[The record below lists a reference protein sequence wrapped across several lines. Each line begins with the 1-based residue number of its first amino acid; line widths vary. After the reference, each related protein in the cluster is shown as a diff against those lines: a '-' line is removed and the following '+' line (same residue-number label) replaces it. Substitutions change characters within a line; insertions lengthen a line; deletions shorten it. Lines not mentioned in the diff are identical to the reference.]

1 MTPVLEVTRPHHE
14 RAVHEVLLLL
24 QTDAGRGLSS
34 DEVVSRRER
43 FGRNVL
49 PPNRRHGPVVQFL
62 LQFHSPL
69 VYVLLAAGAVTLAI
83 GHLEDAGVILVVV
96 LVNAIIGFIQEWR
109 AGRALE
115 ALAEVTRTE
124 ASVLRDGA
132 VLTID
137 STEVVPGDVVLL
149 DAGGK
154 VPADLR
160 LLRSSGLRV
169 DESALTGESVPA
181 EKGEADLPAETPL
194 GDRYNMAYAGT
205 LVVAGAGTGIVVAT
219 GVETEIGRI
228 HQLVGQAEGVQTPLT
243 RKLARF
249 SRWLT
254 LGIVLLAA
262 LTFVIGIL
270 RQQEAGQMLLAAVAL
285 AVAAIPEGLPAAVT
299 ITLAIGVSRMA
310 KRHAI
315 IRHLPAAETLGS
327 TTMICTDKTGTLT
340 MNRMTVVSVQA
351 GSGRQ
356 SVDGSLD
363 EAARLCLY
371 AGLRC
376 NDAEWD
382 GEHGAALGLGDPT
395 EVALLE
401 AAWRHDVTTPT
412 GTHRVATVPFSSDLR
427 LMAVLDESEAGRT
440 VWVKGAVESVLGLC
454 AVDHAEGILA
464 EAESMA
470 SDGLRVLA
478 FAQCAMTGARTA
490 TPDATAVDL
499 LTEASLQEL
508 TCQFVGLQAM
518 ADPPRPEAM
527 AAVEACHSAGITVT
541 MITGDHAATARAI
554 AERIG
559 ILGPDAPDEVVAT
572 GQELAALDREHL
584 ADRLQYARVLAR
596 VSAEQKLRVVEAL
609 QSRGQ
614 IVAMTGDGVNDA
626 PALKQA
632 DIGIA
637 MGLGGTEVAKE
648 ASAMVLTDD
657 DFASIESA
665 IEEGRGVFDNLT
677 KFIIWT
683 LPTSLGEA
691 LVVLSAILLGAVLPV
706 LPVQILWINMT
717 TAVALGLMLAFEPG
731 EPGIMTRPPRRP
743 DQPIMTAAVVRRIV
757 SVGAIMMVGAFGSF
771 TLAQEWG
778 LSLDQSRTVVVTA
791 FVAMEIGYLINC
803 RVLDRSVLTVGL
815 FSNRWLL
822 WGVAVMVVLQ
832 ILFVQLP
839 FMNGLFGSAPLPWQA
854 WFGVVLLGTATAAI
868 VGAEKWMAGR
878 FLGRHRARVPGSAA
892 VPRLH

>member
-1 MTPVLEVTRPHHE
+1 MAPVLEVTRPHHE

-24 QTDAGRGLSS
+24 QTDADRGLSPA
-34 DEVVSRRER
+34 EVLERRDR
-43 FGRNVL
+43 FGPNVL

-62 LQFHSPL
+62 HQFHSPL
-69 VYVLLAAGAVTLAI
+69 VYVLLAAAAVTLAI
-83 GHLEDAGVILVVV
+83 GRVEDAGVILAVV
-96 LVNAIIGFIQEWR
+96 LVNAVIGFIQEWR

-115 ALAEVTRTE
+115 ALADSTRTE
-124 ASVLRDGA
+124 ASVLRDGS
-132 VLTID
+132 VVRID
-137 STEVVPGDVVLL
+137 STDVVPGDVVLL
-149 DAGGK
+149 AAGGK
-154 VPADLR
+154 VAADLR
-160 LLRSSGLRV
+160 VLESAGLRV
-169 DESALTGESVPA
+169 DESALTGESVPVD
-181 EKGEADLPAETPL
+181 KGDGELPADTPI

-205 LVVAGAGTGIVVAT
+205 LVVGGAATGIAVAT
-219 GVETEIGRI
+219 GVESEIGRI

-254 LGIVLLAA
+254 VGIVILAV
-262 LTFVIGIL
+262 LTFAIGVL
-270 RQQEAGQMLLAAVAL
+270 RQEEAGQMLLAAVAL

-327 TTMICTDKTGTLT
+327 TTVICTDKTGTLT
-340 MNRMTVVSVQA
+340 MNRMRVVDLH
-351 GSGRQ
+351 
-356 SVDGSLD
+356 VDGVRTSIKD
-363 EAARLCLY
+363 ELSAAARECLY

-376 NDAEWD
+376 NDAEWNPD
-382 GEHGAALGLGDPT
+382 SSTSAGDPT

-401 AAWRHDVTTPT
+401 AAWRHGVVTES
-412 GTHRVATVPFSSDLR
+412 GVRRRSSVPFSSELR
-427 LMAVLDESEAGRT
+427 MMAVLDDTPAGSV

-454 AVDHAEGILA
+454 PDADDDIMLNAAEEMAV
-464 EAESMA
+464 
-470 SDGLRVLA
+470 DGLRVLA
-478 FAQCAMTGARTA
+478 FARCPVPSSFVLDETA
-490 TPDATAVDL
+490 L
-499 LTEASLQEL
+499 GSLSC
-508 TCQFVGLQAM
+508 TFVGLQAM
-518 ADPPRPEAM
+518 ADPPRPEAI
-527 AAVEACHSAGITVT
+527 AAVDACHAAGITVM

-554 AERIG
+554 AQEIG
-559 ILGPDAPDEVVAT
+559 ILATDAPSDAVVT
-572 GQELAALDREHL
+572 GRELATLDPERL
-584 ADRLQYARVLAR
+584 ADRLQDARVLAR

-665 IEEGRGVFDNLT
+665 IEEGRSVFDNLT

-691 LVVLSAILLGAVLPV
+691 LVVLSAIVVGTVLPV

-731 EPGIMTRPPRRP
+731 EPGAMQRPPRRP
-743 DQPIMTAAVVRRIV
+743 EQPIMTAAVVRRIV
-757 SVGAIMMVGAFGSF
+757 SVGAIMMLGAFGSF
-771 TLAQEWG
+771 TLAQSMG
-778 LSLDQSRTVVVTA
+778 LSLEQSRTIVVCA
-791 FVAMEIGYLINC
+791 FVAMEIGYLVNC

-822 WGVAVMVVLQ
+822 WGVGTMIVLQ
-832 ILFVQLP
+832 VLFVQLP
-839 FMNGLFGSAPLPWQA
+839 FMNDLFSSAPLPWTA
-854 WFGVVLLGTATAAI
+854 WVGVVLLGVVTSLL
-868 VGAEKWMAGR
+868 VGLEKWVA
-878 FLGRHRARVPGSAA
+878 ARVRDSGRAETA
-892 VPRLH
+892 

>member
-24 QTDAGRGLSS
+24 QTDADRGLGPA
-34 DEVVSRRER
+34 EVLERRER
-43 FGRNVL
+43 FGPNVL
-49 PPNRRHGPVVQFL
+49 PPNRRHGPIVQFL

-83 GHLEDAGVILVVV
+83 GHVEDAGVILAVV
-96 LVNAIIGFIQEWR
+96 LVNAVIGFIQEWR

-115 ALAEVTRTE
+115 ALADATRTE

-132 VLTID
+132 VVRID

-160 LLRSSGLRV
+160 LLRGSGLRI
-169 DESALTGESVPA
+169 DESALTGESVPV
-181 EKGEADLPAETPL
+181 EKGDGELPADTPL
-194 GDRYNMAYAGT
+194 GDRYNMAFAGT
-205 LVVAGAGTGIVVAT
+205 LVVGGAATGIVVAT

-254 LGIVLLAA
+254 LGIVILAA
-262 LTFVIGIL
+262 LTFGIGIL
-270 RQQEAGQMLLAAVAL
+270 RQEEVGQMLLAAVAL

-310 KRHAI
+310 RRHAI

-327 TTMICTDKTGTLT
+327 TTVICTDKTGTLT
-340 MNRMTVVSVQA
+340 MNRMTVEAVRTE
-351 GSGRQ
+351 SGRH
-356 SVDGSLD
+356 SIDDELD
-363 EAARLCLY
+363 AAARLCLY

-382 GEHGAALGLGDPT
+382 GTTGVGDPT
-395 EVALLE
+395 EVALLV
-401 AAWRHDVTTPT
+401 AAQRHHVVTEP
-412 GTHRVATVPFSSDLR
+412 GTRRASSIPFSSELR
-427 LMAVLDESEAGRT
+427 MMAVLDDTADGRV
-440 VWVKGAVESVLGLC
+440 VWVKGAVESVLQLC
-454 AVDHAEGILA
+454 PTASGESVLEAAED
-464 EAESMA
+464 MA
-470 SDGLRVLA
+470 AGGLRVLA
-478 FAQCAMTGARTA
+478 FARCPVPSDHVLREDSLGALA
-490 TPDATAVDL
+490 C
-499 LTEASLQEL
+499 E
-508 TCQFVGLQAM
+508 FVGLQAM
-518 ADPPRPEAM
+518 ADPPRPEAV
-527 AAVEACHSAGITVT
+527 AAVAACHAAGITVT

-554 AERIG
+554 AQEIG
-559 ILGPDAPDEVVAT
+559 ILATDAPSDAVVT
-572 GQELAALDREHL
+572 GRELATLDSEQL
-584 ADRLQYARVLAR
+584 ADRLEHARVLAR

-665 IEEGRGVFDNLT
+665 IEEGRSVFDNLT

-691 LVVLSAILLGAVLPV
+691 LVVLSAIVVGTVLPV
-706 LPVQILWINMT
+706 LPIQILWINMT

-731 EPGIMTRPPRRP
+731 EPGTMQRPPRRP
-743 DQPIMTAAVVRRIV
+743 EQPIMTAAVVRRIV
-757 SVGAIMMVGAFGSF
+757 SVGAIMMLGAFGSF
-771 TLAQEWG
+771 TLAQSMG
-778 LSLDQSRTVVVTA
+778 LSLEQSRTIVVCA
-791 FVAMEIGYLINC
+791 FVAMEIGYLVNC

-822 WGVAVMVVLQ
+822 WGVGTMIVLQ
-832 ILFVQLP
+832 VLFVQLP
-839 FMNGLFGSAPLPWQA
+839 VMNDLFSSAPLPWTA
-854 WFGVVLLGTATAAI
+854 WVGVVLLGAVTSLL
-868 VGAEKWMAGR
+868 VGLEKWVA
-878 FLGRHRARVPGSAA
+878 ARVRDSGHAETA
-892 VPRLH
+892 

>member
-24 QTDAGRGLSS
+24 QTDAERGLTTS
-34 DEVVSRRER
+34 DVISRRER

-83 GHLEDAGVILVVV
+83 GHVEDAGVILVVV

-115 ALAEVTRTE
+115 ALADATRTE
-124 ASVLRDGA
+124 ASVLRDGT
-132 VLTID
+132 VVRLD
-137 STEVVPGDVVLL
+137 STDVVPGDVVLL

-160 LLRSSGLRV
+160 LLRSTGLRV
-169 DESALTGESVPA
+169 DESALTGESVPV

-194 GDRYNMAYAGT
+194 GDRFNMAYAGT
-205 LVVAGAGTGIVVAT
+205 LVVGGAATGIVVAT

-254 LGIVLLAA
+254 VGIVVLAA
-262 LTFVIGIL
+262 LTFLIGVL
-270 RQQEAGQMLLAAVAL
+270 RQEEAGQMLLAAVAL

-310 KRHAI
+310 RRHAI

-327 TTMICTDKTGTLT
+327 TTVICTDKTGTLT
-340 MNRMTVVSVQA
+340 MNRMSVVAVHA
-351 GSGRQ
+351 DGARQ
-356 SVDGSLD
+356 VIDEPID
-363 EAARLCLY
+363 EAARLCLL

-382 GEHGAALGLGDPT
+382 GVAGVGDPT
-395 EVALLE
+395 EIALLE
-401 AAWRHDVTTPT
+401 AAARHDIVTPD
-412 GTHRVATVPFSSDLR
+412 GVRRRASVPFSSDLR
-427 LMAVLDESEAGRT
+427 LMAVLDDTPDGPV
-440 VWVKGAVESVLGLC
+440 VWVKGAVESVLALC
-454 AVDHAEGILA
+454 EGNDDALIAAEQ
-464 EAESMA
+464 MA
-470 SDGLRVLA
+470 AGGLRVLA
-478 FAQCAMTGARTA
+478 FARCTVPQEFRLDEVA
-490 TPDATAVDL
+490 L
-499 LTEASLQEL
+499 QSLPCEFL
-508 TCQFVGLQAM
+508 GLQAM
-518 ADPPRPEAM
+518 ADPPRPEAI
-527 AAVEACHSAGITVT
+527 AAVAACHTAGITVT

-554 AERIG
+554 AQQIG
-559 ILGPDAPDEVVAT
+559 ILPAEAPDDAVVT
-572 GQELAALDREHL
+572 GRELTELDREHL

-637 MGLGGTEVAKE
+637 MGMGGTEVAKE
-648 ASAMVLTDD
+648 ASAMILTDD

-665 IEEGRGVFDNLT
+665 IEEGRSVFDNLT

-691 LVVLSAILLGAVLPV
+691 LVVLSAIVVGTMLPV

-731 EPGIMTRPPRRP
+731 EPGIMRRPPRRP
-743 DQPIMTAAVVRRIV
+743 DQPLMTAALVRRII
-757 SVGAIMMVGAFGSF
+757 SVGAIMMIGAFGSF
-771 TLAQEWG
+771 TLAQSMG
-778 LSLDQSRTVVVTA
+778 LSLDQSRTVVVSA
-791 FVAMEIGYLINC
+791 FVAMEIGYLVNC
-803 RVLDRSVLTVGL
+803 RVLDRSVLTAGL

-822 WGVAVMVVLQ
+822 WGVGTMIVLQ
-832 ILFVQLP
+832 VLFVQLP

-854 WFGVVLLGTATAAI
+854 WVGVVGLGVAMTLL
-868 VGAEKWMAGR
+868 VGVEKWMAAR
-878 FLGRHRARVPGSAA
+878 LG
-892 VPRLH
+892 PRRTVTQRKA